1 MCGLVKEKSIKEEES
16 WLSKNE
22 KKEVIEFK
30 LAPPPEPKH
39 KKKSPEPERKTEIE
53 EKGEE

>member
-1 MCGLVKEKSIKEEES
+1 VCGLVKEKSIKEEES

-30 LAPPPEPKH
+30 LAPPPESKH
-39 KKKSPEPERKTEIE
+39 KKVTRTR
-53 EKGEE
+53 EKNRN